1 MVPDVN
7 EEIPVPAFEYFV
19 ETTRAFLNMA
29 QNDTFTM
36 PNILAFVVPAGDYEK
51 ETALLT
57 ELESRGEIDHA
68 VGLANT
74 EAMDGYMLADKLTP
88 RQFSELAGLDYEMAQ
103 VVYAAEQGD
112 YGKLMGNIASYKVPL
127 IDMFLFVCEQTD
139 AGIIQ
144 LDAEQMSM
152 LSDAQT
158 QMRSAK
164 AQLQG
169 SDYSRMLLYL
179 TLPVSGDET
188 YAFID
193 TVRTLAQSY
202 YPDGNVYVAGDST
215 NEYDFQKSFARDNTV
230 VSIVSILIVLVV
242 LFTFLSAGMPVL
254 LILVIQ
260 GSIWINFSLP
270 AVLNQPLFFMSYL
283 VVSSIQIG
291 ANVNYAIVIASR
303 YQELKNTMSHRDAM
317 IETLNFAFPTVITSG
332 TILAVAGTLIG
343 QMTSEAAIV
352 GIGQS
357 LGRGTIIS
365 MLFVLVVLPQ
375 ILLLGGGLADKASIS
390 MPTAARTHQSRERV
404 FVVGLVTGEIS
415 GTASG
420 LVRASVDG
428 NVNLRVIS
436 GRIAD
441 GAAASIPIFLGD
453 FDGQGHKITGL
464 CLTESCSEYDLF
476 SRVESGASVRN
487 LTVEGEVIPA
497 GTQTDVGG
505 IVGQMVADITLCFS
519 SGGLDELQTKLNAL
533 QSLINRTLDTAQ
545 LRADIGALQVADGV
559 PEELLH
565 LTLRF
570 VARGK
575 VLKWQAFG
583 YGDSFTADDF
593 PEAPKKDGCYADWNV
608 TDLSDLRF
616 DTTVTAVYRPYV
628 TALAAGDTA
637 DGEESHTIRWHVP
650 ADGGWKKAQ
659 TSTVGSYLCFA
670 LPSDSAQ
677 FAVVPAMH
685 AAWQL
690 WAAIAAA
697 LTAIAAVIT
706 LVIRKRRAKAAKCA
720 Q

>member
-1 MVPDVN
+1 
-7 EEIPVPAFEYFV
+7 
-19 ETTRAFLNMA
+19 
-29 QNDTFTM
+29 
-36 PNILAFVVPAGDYEK
+36 
-51 ETALLT
+51 
-57 ELESRGEIDHA
+57 
-68 VGLANT
+68 
-74 EAMDGYMLADKLTP
+74 
-88 RQFSELAGLDYEMAQ
+88 
-103 VVYAAEQGD
+103 
-112 YGKLMGNIASYKVPL
+112 
-127 IDMFLFVCEQTD
+127 
-139 AGIIQ
+139 
-144 LDAEQMSM
+144 
-152 LSDAQT
+152 
-158 QMRSAK
+158 
-164 AQLQG
+164 
-169 SDYSRMLLYL
+169 
-179 TLPVSGDET
+179 
-188 YAFID
+188 
-193 TVRTLAQSY
+193 
-202 YPDGNVYVAGDST
+202 
-215 NEYDFQKSFARDNTV
+215 
-230 VSIVSILIVLVV
+230 
-242 LFTFLSAGMPVL
+242 
-254 LILVIQ
+254 
-260 GSIWINFSLP
+260 
-270 AVLNQPLFFMSYL
+270 
-283 VVSSIQIG
+283 
-291 ANVNYAIVIASR
+291 
-303 YQELKNTMSHRDAM
+303 
-317 IETLNFAFPTVITSG
+317 
-332 TILAVAGTLIG
+332 
-343 QMTSEAAIV
+343 
-352 GIGQS
+352 
-357 LGRGTIIS
+357 
-365 MLFVLVVLPQ
+365 MLFVLFVLPQ
-375 ILLLGGGLADKASIS
+375 ILLLGGGLADKTSIS

-415 GTASG
+415 GTVSG
-420 LVRASVDG
+420 LVRAGVDG

-441 GAAASIPIFLGD
+441 GAAVSIPIFLGD

-464 CLTESCSEYDLF
+464 CLTESCSEYGLF

-497 GTQTDVGG
+497 GTQTDVVG
-505 IVGQMVADITLCFS
+505 IVGQMVPDITLRFS
-519 SGGLDELQTKLNAL
+519 SGGLDELQTELNAL
-533 QSLINRTLDTAQ
+533 QSLINRTLDDAQSASDSVTGGVSRIAACADAAQSSAAGPAALDTAQ
-545 LRADIGALQVADGV
+545 LRADIGALQAADGV

-575 VLKWQAFG
+575 VLKRQKFG

-637 DGEESHTIRWHVP
+637 DGEESHTIRWRVP

-706 LVIRKRRAKAAKCA
+706 LVIRKRRAKAAKRA